1 VTPPNIL
8 SLARLIS
15 VPLIVWLML
24 EHRYAAAFWLFIAA
38 GISDG
43 VDGFLAKRFNWR
55 TRLGSFLDPLADK
68 ALLVSIYVTLGM
80 QGSLPS
86 WLVILVVSRDI
97 LIVGAVLL
105 SLFLG
110 YGVHVEP
117 LRISKANT
125 VAQIGLAGLM
135 LGSMD
140 YGLALEWIV
149 RLGGIVVALT
159 TIASGT
165 SYVAAWVREMAAWE
179 SPGPRDDGD
188 EGRR

>member
-1 VTPPNIL
+1 VTPPNII

-24 EHRYAAAFWLFIAA
+24 EHRYTAAFWLFIAA

-43 VDGFLAKRFNWR
+43 VDGFLAKRFGWQ
-55 TRLGSFLDPLADK
+55 TQLGSFLDPLADK

-80 QGSLPS
+80 QGYLPS

-110 YGVHVEP
+110 HGLHVEP

-125 VAQIGLAGLM
+125 VAQIALAGLM
-135 LGSMD
+135 LGAMD
-140 YGLALEWIV
+140 YGVALEWVV
-149 RLGGIVVALT
+149 RLGSIVVALT

-165 SYVAAWVREMAAWE
+165 SYVVAWVREMAAGE
-179 SPGPRDDGD
+179 SPGPDRNGD
-188 EGRR
+188 EGRG

>member
-1 VTPPNIL
+1 VTPPNII

-24 EHRYAAAFWLFIAA
+24 EHRYTAAFWLFIAA

-43 VDGFLAKRFNWR
+43 VDGFLAKRFGWQ
-55 TRLGSFLDPLADK
+55 TQLGSFLDPLADK

-80 QGSLPS
+80 QGYLPS

-110 YGVHVEP
+110 HGLHVEP

-125 VAQIGLAGLM
+125 VAQIALAGLM
-135 LGSMD
+135 LGAMD
-140 YGLALEWIV
+140 YGVALEWVV
-149 RLGGIVVALT
+149 RLGSIVVALT

-165 SYVAAWVREMAAWE
+165 SYVIAWVREMAAWE
-179 SPGPRDDGD
+179 SPSPDRNGD
-188 EGRR
+188 EGRG

>member
-1 VTPPNIL
+1 MTPPNII

-38 GISDG
+38 GVSDG
-43 VDGFLAKRFNWR
+43 VDGFLAKRFGWR

-110 YGVHVEP
+110 HGLHVEP

-140 YGLALEWIV
+140 YGIALEWIV
-149 RLGGIVVALT
+149 RLGSIVVALT

-165 SYVAAWVREMAAWE
+165 SYVAAWVREVAAWE
-179 SPGPRDDGD
+179 SPGPDRGD
-188 EGRR
+188 EGRG

>member
-1 VTPPNIL
+1 VTPPNII

-43 VDGFLAKRFNWR
+43 VDGFLAKRFDWR

-80 QGSLPS
+80 QGYLPS

-110 YGVHVEP
+110 HGLHVEP

-140 YGLALEWIV
+140 YGVAVEWIV
-149 RLGGIVVALT
+149 HFGSIVVALT

-179 SPGPRDDGD
+179 SPGPDRGSD
-188 EGRR
+188 EGRG

>member
-1 VTPPNIL
+1 VTPPNII

-43 VDGFLAKRFNWR
+43 VDGFLAKRFDWR

-80 QGSLPS
+80 QGYLPS

-110 YGVHVEP
+110 HGLHVEP

-140 YGLALEWIV
+140 YGVAVEWIV
-149 RLGGIVVALT
+149 CFGSIVVALT

-179 SPGPRDDGD
+179 SPGPDRGSD
-188 EGRR
+188 EGRG

>member
-1 VTPPNIL
+1 MTPPNIL

-179 SPGPRDDGD
+179 SPGPGDDGD